1 MYPKTKDLY
10 ENRKKTKKE
19 NRDRI
24 LEILTSVD
32 LISATRLRQKSRL
45 SAPIFAKHMRQLVDI
60 EKIIGIRTDE
70 NDHRKR
76 YYFLKEI
83 GYTDEAVIEE
93 IRRFSLLIHLIPIF
107 EKYQK
112 SKNKELLEQEIGKTF
127 LTVAEDHFNIFKIA
141 PKLIKFY
148 GYPGSEKVKKEI
160 GYDLSEIQDLI
171 GAIRKHKEKFGG
183 LGDED
188 LGVEKL
194 LNKKYADTT
203 EV

>member
-1 MYPKTKDLY
+1 MYTKTKDLY

-32 LISATRLRQKSRL
+32 LISATRLRQKSML
-45 SAPIFAKHMRQLVDI
+45 SAPVFAKHMKELLDS
-60 EKIIGIRTDE
+60 EKIIGVKTDE

-93 IRRFSLLIHLIPIF
+93 IRRFSLLMYLVPVF

-112 SKNKELLEQEIGKTF
+112 SKNAENLESEIGKVF
-127 LTVAEDHFNIFKIA
+127 LTVAKEHFNILEII

-148 GYPGSEKVKKEI
+148 GYPGDEKIKEEI
-160 GYDLSEIQDLI
+160 GYDMTEIQDLI
-171 GAIRKHKEKFGG
+171 GAIRTHKEKFGAFSG
-183 LGDED
+183 ED
-188 LGVEKL
+188 FIKE
-194 LNKKYADTT
+194 
-203 EV
+203 

>member
-1 MYPKTKDLY
+1 MYPKTKDMY

-45 SAPIFAKHMRQLVDI
+45 SPPVFAKHMKELLTK
-60 EKIIGIRTDE
+60 EKLIGIKTDE

-83 GYTDEAVIEE
+83 GYSDSAVIEE
-93 IRRFSLLIHLIPIF
+93 IRRFSLLMYMVPIF
-107 EKYQK
+107 EEYQK
-112 SKNKELLEQEIGKTF
+112 SKNAEKLEREIGKTF
-127 LTVAEDHFNIFKIA
+127 LTVAKDHFNIFEIA

-148 GYPGSEKVKKEI
+148 GYPGSEEVEKEI
-160 GYDLSEIQDLI
+160 GYDMSEIQDLI

-183 LGDED
+183 FGEAD
-188 LGVEKL
+188 LDVEKL
-194 LNKKYADTT
+194 LKNKD
-203 EV
+203 ED